1 MSEKICNT
9 KPPSERRKLF
19 PTNIKKNNS
28 HFPKKLTLYRNSSAK
43 SSNTMNKRS
52 INFFNNNSITTRR
65 DIHNSYDQNLLKEFW
80 FQLSNNIIKNYETG
94 KGTSIKGF
102 GVFTFY
108 ESESN
113 LENEKKI
120 MKPIFIV
127 SKEFLEFI
135 KPGVFNK
142 NSGFIPFIME
152 MNDSIIIKKIN
163 YNEIA
168 VALNIT
174 QDECYQI
181 IRKIINDMREQVKMN
196 KLLEKELPGIG
207 IILVKENIMGVKF
220 NNKFTKRI
228 QYINNKFSKL
238 TLPKKNLYF
247 RSESNKLNQ
256 SSGYINNYDKL
267 LNKSLPGVSPI
278 PPIKKESENLLEKTM
293 KIKSNESDI
302 KEEVKQENNK
312 ENSI

>member
-28 HFPKKLTLYRNSSAK
+28 HFPQKLTLYRNSSAK

-52 INFFNNNSITTRR
+52 INFFNNNGITTRR

-113 LENEKKI
+113 LENKKKI

-228 QYINNKFSKL
+228 QYINNYTFV
-238 TLPKKNLYF
+238 
-247 RSESNKLNQ
+247 Q
-256 SSGYINNYDKL
+256 SQIN
-267 LNKSLPGVSPI
+267 
-278 PPIKKESENLLEKTM
+278 
-293 KIKSNESDI
+293 
-302 KEEVKQENNK
+302 
-312 ENSI
+312 

>member
-9 KPPSERRKLF
+9 RPPSERRKLF

-52 INFFNNNSITTRR
+52 INFFNNNGITTRR

-108 ESESN
+108 ESEFN

-142 NSGFIPFIME
+142 NSGFI
-152 MNDSIIIKKIN
+152 
-163 YNEIA
+163 
-168 VALNIT
+168 
-174 QDECYQI
+174 
-181 IRKIINDMREQVKMN
+181 
-196 KLLEKELPGIG
+196 
-207 IILVKENIMGVKF
+207 
-220 NNKFTKRI
+220 
-228 QYINNKFSKL
+228 
-238 TLPKKNLYF
+238 
-247 RSESNKLNQ
+247 
-256 SSGYINNYDKL
+256 
-267 LNKSLPGVSPI
+267 
-278 PPIKKESENLLEKTM
+278 
-293 KIKSNESDI
+293 
-302 KEEVKQENNK
+302 
-312 ENSI
+312 